1 MAKSLRIRASAWLLA
16 GTCSPAAVLLSLSVA
31 IELSG
36 CGFRSSGGSGAPDV
50 TVASVT
56 DLGTIPTNPDILGR
70 DVAYSALFQGY
81 SVWIYGDTFIAN
93 PDAQGFGLL
102 SDSWSYT
109 KDLDAQNGIAGFR
122 ERLDSAGAPTMIL
135 PETAYEQAFNAAHNV
150 NHCLQQPCGARWAL
164 WPASIVTDPVS
175 GNAMIFYQLVYAVPG
190 NFNFQGIGNSVAI
203 WSSFQNQPQRPT
215 FNPPIVD
222 GHPDLMFNQNQPSF
236 GATALIADGTVYAY
250 GCGLHTFGLDK
261 GCRLGRVDP
270 GKVQDIAAWT
280 YYAGDGLWS
289 SRMDDAISVFSGDDI
304 LSVAWNGYLKK
315 YVAIYSTPFSQ
326 DVMLRTALRPEG
338 PWSDERK
345 LFTAEQPASGNVYDA
360 HAHPE
365 YDRNG
370 GQTIY
375 VTYSRATA
383 QLFTS
388 EVRLVQ
394 VTLQARNA
402 PR

>member
-164 WPASIVTDPVS
+164 
-175 GNAMIFYQLVYAVPG
+175 
-190 NFNFQGIGNSVAI
+190 
-203 WSSFQNQPQRPT
+203 
-215 FNPPIVD
+215 
-222 GHPDLMFNQNQPSF
+222 
-236 GATALIADGTVYAY
+236 
-250 GCGLHTFGLDK
+250 
-261 GCRLGRVDP
+261 
-270 GKVQDIAAWT
+270 
-280 YYAGDGLWS
+280 
-289 SRMDDAISVFSGDDI
+289 
-304 LSVAWNGYLKK
+304 
-315 YVAIYSTPFSQ
+315 
-326 DVMLRTALRPEG
+326 
-338 PWSDERK
+338 
-345 LFTAEQPASGNVYDA
+345 
-360 HAHPE
+360 
-365 YDRNG
+365 
-370 GQTIY
+370 
-375 VTYSRATA
+375 
-383 QLFTS
+383 
-388 EVRLVQ
+388 
-394 VTLQARNA
+394 
-402 PR
+402 

>member
-1 MAKSLRIRASAWLLA
+1 
-16 GTCSPAAVLLSLSVA
+16 
-31 IELSG
+31 
-36 CGFRSSGGSGAPDV
+36 
-50 TVASVT
+50 
-56 DLGTIPTNPDILGR
+56 
-70 DVAYSALFQGY
+70 
-81 SVWIYGDTFIAN
+81 
-93 PDAQGFGLL
+93 
-102 SDSWSYT
+102 
-109 KDLDAQNGIAGFR
+109 
-122 ERLDSAGAPTMIL
+122 
-135 PETAYEQAFNAAHNV
+135 
-150 NHCLQQPCGARWAL
+150 
-164 WPASIVTDPVS
+164 
-175 GNAMIFYQLVYAVPG
+175 MIFYQLVYAVPG